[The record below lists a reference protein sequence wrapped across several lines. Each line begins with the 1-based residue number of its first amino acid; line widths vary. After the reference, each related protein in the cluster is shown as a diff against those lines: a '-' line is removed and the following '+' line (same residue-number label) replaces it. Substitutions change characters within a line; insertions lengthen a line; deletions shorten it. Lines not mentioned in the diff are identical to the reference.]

1 MHVRVLLCARVCGW
15 ACACVHVRARTFM
28 RRQQRG
34 RASGAAQRR
43 GAHATSLTE
52 RGSSQER
59 HATSLTKR
67 GSPQEWGMPPLS
79 QRGAAHG
86 RGACHLPHKSTTV
99 GHRKPP
105 RPLVRGPSPLHAHW
119 RAAGR
124 GEARR
129 LPGEV
134 RHAAATVRG
143 LQAAPRAWRL
153 GPPALLPAALL
164 GAGDITLMG
173 SGGRPRKST
182 AI

>member
-1 MHVRVLLCARVCGW
+1 MPTGGQLGEVRQG
-15 ACACVHVRARTFM
+15 
-28 RRQQRG
+28 G
-34 RASGAAQRR
+34 
-43 GAHATSLTE
+43 
-52 RGSSQER
+52 
-59 HATSLTKR
+59 
-67 GSPQEWGMPPLS
+67 
-79 QRGAAHG
+79 
-86 RGACHLPHKSTTV
+86 
-99 GHRKPP
+99 
-105 RPLVRGPSPLHAHW
+105 
-119 RAAGR
+119 
-124 GEARR
+124 